1 MTERT
6 GPIFVV
12 GLPRSGTTLLSAM
25 LAAHSRLDCGPETR
39 ILDRLR
45 TLPPAE
51 LDQLLDDGSWP
62 GPATVFLDGL
72 HERSSG
78 SLGTFGQS
86 REEVAT
92 WLAARPPSVTA
103 MLESLVV
110 PHARRAGKARWVE
123 KTPRHLLSLDAIREL
138 WPEAAVVR
146 IVRDPRD
153 VAVSLLGV
161 PFGEDSLVG
170 NLVRI
175 DYDDRVSR
183 HFFSSDQGA
192 MTLRYEDLVRRPERE
207 LRRLCRFVG
216 EEFEVAMLDRHA
228 SAGQVSAGHE
238 WWKASVGAGLDTS
251 RVGRWRTE
259 MPPDVQ
265 RFAALHLARFIAEH
279 GYEDGR
285 KPLRRVALVPIG
297 GAVTERSEA
306 LLLHLSAQ
314 DMVTLRPSPR
324 RASEIMSHPDVVFC
338 GVRGQIDPLRNGGRI
353 ERALNTARLAGL
365 LLFRRLRG
373 RPALWV
379 RRRSH
384 RERRPTDLCE
394 IAIAAQ
400 LQLFARTVEPEAVA
414 AAIAAR

>member
-1 MTERT
+1 MTEGH

-39 ILDRLR
+39 LLDRLR
-45 TLPPAE
+45 SLPPTESAR
-51 LDQLLDDGSWP
+51 LLDEGSWP
-62 GPATVFLDGL
+62 GPATEFLDRL
-72 HERSSG
+72 HERG
-78 SLGTFGQS
+78 ADSLETFGLT

-92 WLAARPPSVTA
+92 WLAARRPSVSA

-123 KTPRHLLSLDAIREL
+123 KTPRHLLSLDAIRKL

-183 HFFSSDQGA
+183 HFFKRDEGS
-192 MTLRYEDLVRRPERE
+192 MTLRYEDLVSRPEQE
-207 LRRLCRFVG
+207 LRRLCRFLG
-216 EEFEVAMLDRHA
+216 EEFEVAMLDGQA
-228 SAGQVSAGHE
+228 SAGQVTAQHE
-238 WWKASVGAGLDTS
+238 WWKASVRGGLDTS
-251 RVGRWRTE
+251 RVGRWRTQ
-259 MPPDVQ
+259 MRPDIQ

-285 KPLRRVALVPIG
+285 KPQRRVALVPIG

-306 LLLHLSAQ
+306 LLLHLAER
-314 DMVTLRPSPR
+314 DMVTVRPSPR
-324 RASEIMSHPDVVFC
+324 RAREIMSHQDVVFC
-338 GVRGQIDPLRNGGRI
+338 GVRGQLDPLRNGGRA
-353 ERALNTARLAGL
+353 ERALEVARLASP

-373 RPALWV
+373 RPVLWV
-379 RRRSH
+379 RRRSR
-384 RERRPTDLCE
+384 RERRPTDPCE

-400 LQLFARTVEPEAVA
+400 LRLFARTVEPEAVA
-414 AAIAAR
+414 SVVTSR